1 MIEITNNQ
9 INVNFSTEGLTDE
22 QMRDRVQ
29 SIQHRMKTVVDK
41 AHALYDNYDVFYS
54 WDDVHDKKTFL
65 GEKENQVCRFC
76 GVKKGEIAAGE
87 SKPCTFKKEAHA
99 LSNLIGNNHL
109 FSYYECDKCNGELF
123 TKMESHFANFMKLYH
138 CVLKVKGKR
147 GYPSYKNKPD
157 DYSRIDSGSN
167 FKIQQKEDEEPIVEI
182 HEDTNT
188 LIIKG
193 KRTYIPQMVY
203 KCLLK
208 MALTIMPESDIV
220 HFNYALAF
228 LQGKVQYDKNMIVL
242 LSMYREAFP
251 HISCTIYKK
260 KKLSSADVPS
270 YLFCLYYQNVA
281 FQMYLPFC
289 DTDKCLDGKTI
300 TIPFVPTPFDIENG
314 PFCQCKLDL
323 SSEEKKEKERCEIT
337 LTYERAEVTESAN
350 PKVSII
356 VPVYKVPEQYLRQC
370 IESCINQTMREIE
383 IILVDDGSPDDCGKI
398 CDEYAER
405 DARVLVIHKENGGL
419 AAARNT
425 GQDAAIGET
434 LMFLDGDDYLELDCC
449 EIAYSKL
456 KDNDVELVMFDQYV
470 NYPNSQMEQK
480 SFNDGLGERLFVG
493 EECRKLQA
501 RVLDFNGRIAMAFMK
516 LIRLD
521 YLRKYNIRHID
532 ELRQGAEGFV
542 FNMQLYEHLER
553 AYYIDKPL
561 LHYIYNGQSISHTA
575 SVKNNILIVRCL
587 EWIDEYVKS
596 SRNTMDL
603 HSGVLN
609 RMLYVICTTAITGYF
624 NPYNRQSHKEK
635 VAGLSEFMSEPLVRV
650 AMSNAPRE
658 GLNFQRRIILTLISM
673 KMYRA
678 ISLLGWLRRK
688 QLENK

>member
-1 MIEITNNQ
+1 MIEISNNQ

-22 QMRDRVQ
+22 QMRDKVQ

-54 WDDVHDKKTFL
+54 WNDVHDKKTFL

-123 TKMESHFANFMKLYH
+123 TKMESHFANFMNLYH

-157 DYSRIDSGSN
+157 DFSRIDSGNN
-167 FKIQQKEDEEPIVEI
+167 FKIQQKEDEDPLVEI
-182 HEDTNT
+182 HEDTNKF
-188 LIIKG
+188 IIKG

-208 MALTIMPESDIV
+208 MALTVMPESDIV

-228 LQGKVQYDKNMIVL
+228 LQGKVLYDKNMIVI

-314 PFCQCKLDL
+314 PFCQCELDL

-350 PKVSII
+350 PMVSII

-370 IESCINQTMREIE
+370 IESCMNQTMREIE

-405 DARVLVIHKENGGL
+405 DERVKVIHKENGGL

-425 GQDAAIGET
+425 GQDAARGET
-434 LMFLDGDDYLELDCC
+434 MMFLDGDDYLELDCC
-449 EIAYSKL
+449 ENAYSRL
-456 KDNDVELVMFDQYV
+456 KDKDVELVMFDQYV
-470 NYPNSQMEQK
+470 NYPNSQIVQH
-480 SFNDGLGERLFVG
+480 SFNNGKGERLFIG
-493 EECRKLQA
+493 DDCRWLQS

-516 LIRLD
+516 LIRID
-521 YLRKYNIRHID
+521 YLRKHNIRHVD

-542 FNMQLYEHLER
+542 FNIQLFEHIER
-553 AYYIDKPL
+553 AYYLNKPL

-575 SVKNNILIVRCL
+575 SVKNNLLIVRCF
-587 EWIDEYVKS
+587 EWIDEYVKK
-596 SRNTMDL
+596 SRNPIEL
-603 HSGVLN
+603 HPGVLN

-624 NPYNRQSHKEK
+624 NPYNKQTHREK
-635 VAGLSEFMSEPLVRV
+635 VAGFEDFMKERLVQEALSH
-650 AMSNAPRE
+650 APRK
-658 GLNFQRRIILTLISM
+658 GINLQRRIILSLISFR
-673 KMYRA
+673 MYKA

>member
-1 MIEITNNQ
+1 MEYFWKASHQIVMLTPDKPSNEADIEGWGSGFILEYKGRQFFITCDHNLHMLDDFANGERSGEDFQIAIIANYKDPQNPLSTGFVTIPGFYYFDSIDLKTPEIMDLKDIAFAELKSEMPLPLLTNQ
-9 INVNFSTEGLTDE
+9 LNHYDGSVAVKAGELKLFIKEETMSEAIVGKDYVITGCICNRIVDGIRMERRTIFREGIKYTGRTHMGSFLVFEYPDIINVEEWEGLSGSPIFDE
-22 QMRDRVQ
+22 GGKLVGMVNE
-29 SIQHRMKTVVDK
+29 VVDGGREIYVTPINHILRLIDYTIK
-41 AHALYDNYDVFYS
+41 SENVNEKM
-54 WDDVHDKKTFL
+54 KKPL
-65 GEKENQVCRFC
+65 
-76 GVKKGEIAAGE
+76 
-87 SKPCTFKKEAHA
+87 
-99 LSNLIGNNHL
+99 
-109 FSYYECDKCNGELF
+109 
-123 TKMESHFANFMKLYH
+123 
-138 CVLKVKGKR
+138 
-147 GYPSYKNKPD
+147 
-157 DYSRIDSGSN
+157 
-167 FKIQQKEDEEPIVEI
+167 
-182 HEDTNT
+182 
-188 LIIKG
+188 
-193 KRTYIPQMVY
+193 
-203 KCLLK
+203 
-208 MALTIMPESDIV
+208 
-220 HFNYALAF
+220 
-228 LQGKVQYDKNMIVL
+228 
-242 LSMYREAFP
+242 
-251 HISCTIYKK
+251 
-260 KKLSSADVPS
+260 
-270 YLFCLYYQNVA
+270 
-281 FQMYLPFC
+281 
-289 DTDKCLDGKTI
+289 
-300 TIPFVPTPFDIENG
+300 
-314 PFCQCKLDL
+314 
-323 SSEEKKEKERCEIT
+323 
-337 LTYERAEVTESAN
+337 
-350 PKVSII
+350 VSIVI
-356 VPVYKVPEQYLRQC
+356 PVYKVPEQYLRQC
-370 IESCINQTMREIE
+370 IESCINQTMRGIE

-398 CDEYAER
+398 CDEYAKK
-405 DARVLVIHKENGGL
+405 DARVKVIHKENGGL

-480 SFNDGLGERLFVG
+480 SFYDGLGERLFVG

-542 FNMQLYEHLER
+542 FNIQLYEHLER

-596 SRNTMDL
+596 SRNTMYL

-635 VAGLSEFMSEPLVRV
+635 VAGLSEFMSEPLVRE

>member
-1 MIEITNNQ
+1 MTLMEYFWKASHQIVILTPDKPSNEADIEGWGSGFILEYKGRQFFITCDHNLHMLDDFANGERSGEDFLIAIIANCKDPQNPLSTGFVTIPGFYYFDSIDINTPEIMDLKDIAFAELKTAMPLPLLTNQ
-9 INVNFSTEGLTDE
+9 LNHYDGSVAVKAGELKLFIKEETISEAEEGKDYVITGCICNRIVDGIRMERRTTFREGIKYTGRTHMGSFLVFEYPDIINVEEWEGLSGSPIFDEEGKLVGMVNEVVDGGREIYVTPIKHILRLIDYAIKSEIVNE
-22 QMRDRVQ
+22 QM
-29 SIQHRMKTVVDK
+29 
-41 AHALYDNYDVFYS
+41 
-54 WDDVHDKKTFL
+54 KKPL
-65 GEKENQVCRFC
+65 
-76 GVKKGEIAAGE
+76 
-87 SKPCTFKKEAHA
+87 
-99 LSNLIGNNHL
+99 
-109 FSYYECDKCNGELF
+109 
-123 TKMESHFANFMKLYH
+123 
-138 CVLKVKGKR
+138 
-147 GYPSYKNKPD
+147 
-157 DYSRIDSGSN
+157 
-167 FKIQQKEDEEPIVEI
+167 
-182 HEDTNT
+182 
-188 LIIKG
+188 
-193 KRTYIPQMVY
+193 
-203 KCLLK
+203 
-208 MALTIMPESDIV
+208 
-220 HFNYALAF
+220 
-228 LQGKVQYDKNMIVL
+228 
-242 LSMYREAFP
+242 
-251 HISCTIYKK
+251 
-260 KKLSSADVPS
+260 
-270 YLFCLYYQNVA
+270 
-281 FQMYLPFC
+281 
-289 DTDKCLDGKTI
+289 
-300 TIPFVPTPFDIENG
+300 
-314 PFCQCKLDL
+314 
-323 SSEEKKEKERCEIT
+323 
-337 LTYERAEVTESAN
+337 
-350 PKVSII
+350 VSIV

-398 CDEYAER
+398 CDEYAKKDER
-405 DARVLVIHKENGGL
+405 VKVIHKENGGL

-425 GQDAAIGET
+425 GQDAARGET
-434 LMFLDGDDYLELDCC
+434 MMFLDGDDYLELDCC

-456 KDNDVELVMFDQYV
+456 KDNVVELVMFDQYV

-532 ELRQGAEGFV
+532 ELRQGAEGFI
-542 FNMQLYEHLER
+542 FNIQLYEHLER
-553 AYYIDKPL
+553 AYYVDKPL

-587 EWIDEYVKS
+587 EWIDEYVKI

-603 HSGVLN
+603 HSGVLY

-624 NPYNRQSHKEK
+624 NPNNRQSHKEK
-635 VAGLSEFMSEPLVRV
+635 VSGFSEFMSEPLVRE